1 MVVRGR
7 RAATWTGKKI
17 AIEEKIRASKAY
29 LKSQQRV
36 QGEAMDKSLQLKNAN
51 NIKTSMMAANMAR
64 KEIEREQVKLNRLQ
78 EELVVIVGKKP
89 KKSE

>member
-1 MVVRGR
+1 MVG
-7 RAATWTGKKI
+7 WTGKKI
-17 AIEEKIRASKAY
+17 AIEEKIRASKSY

-36 QGEAMDKSLQLKNAN
+36 QGESMEKALKLKNAN

-64 KEIEREQVKLNRLQ
+64 KDIEREQVDLTRLQ
-78 EELVVIVGKKP
+78 EQLVVIVGKKP

>member
-1 MVVRGR
+1 
-7 RAATWTGKKI
+7 
-17 AIEEKIRASKAY
+17 
-29 LKSQQRV
+29 
-36 QGEAMDKSLQLKNAN
+36 MDKSLQLKNAN

-78 EELVVIVGKKP
+78 EDLVVIVSKKP